1 MLKQIASGLL
11 LLLLITSCKPKHQMN
26 TNPLLTD
33 WNTPHQTAPFKLIKV
48 AHFMPAFEIAIENA
62 KKEIDAIIE
71 NKETPNFENTIVAL
85 ELAGNKLNQ
94 IASVMYNLNS
104 AETSDELQKVASDAS
119 PKLTEFSNYVSL
131 NENLFAKIK
140 VIYTAHKNLDLNPE
154 QAYLLDKTYKNFV
167 RRGAALKG
175 NDKKR
180 YAEISTELAKLA
192 LKFGEN
198 VLAET
203 NAYSMLIT
211 DEKELSG
218 LPEGVIEAA
227 AQTAKAK
234 EKEGWMFN
242 LQFPSYGPFLQ
253 FADNRELREEI
264 YRASGSRAFKNN
276 EFNNEKNIKDIVS
289 LRLELAKLLGFNNYA
304 EYVLEERMAQN
315 PDKVKQFIADL
326 HKPSKPAAQ
335 KEFAEVLELA
345 KKEGF
350 KGNLERWDWAYFT
363 EKLKAEKYGF
373 NEEEVRP
380 YFQLEKVQE
389 GVFELAKRLFGL
401 SFKENKE
408 IQVYHQD
415 VNAYEVF
422 DEDGTF
428 LSVLYLDFFPRD
440 GKRGGAWSGDYRP
453 QSNINGN
460 SVRPVITVVCN
471 FTKPTE
477 SKPSLLTFREV
488 ETFLHEFGH
497 ALHGMLANTTYPSLS
512 GTNVYWDFVE
522 LPSQIMEN
530 WASEKAW
537 LDLFAVH
544 YQTGEKF
551 PDELIQKLIK
561 SKNFL
566 AGYASDRQLS
576 LGMCDM
582 AWHSIVE
589 PVSESVYDYEKAAM
603 SDTELFPETEETC
616 TSTAFSHI
624 FAGGYA
630 AGYYS
635 YKWAEVLDA
644 DAFAAFK
651 ENGIFDKKTA
661 TSFRKNILEKGG
673 TQHPMELYI
682 KFRGQ
687 EPKVDALLERSG
699 LK

>member
-1 MLKQIASGLL
+1 
-11 LLLLITSCKPKHQMN
+11 MN
-26 TNPLLTD
+26 TNPLLAD
-33 WNTPHQTAPFKLIKV
+33 WNTPHQTAPFNNIKTK
-48 AHFMPAFEIAIENA
+48 HFLPAIETSIQNA
-62 KKEIDAIIE
+62 KQEVDAIINNNE
-71 NKETPNFENTIVAL
+71 EPSFENTIVAL
-85 ELAGNKLNQ
+85 ELAGTKLNR

-104 AETSDELQKVASDAS
+104 AETSDELQAVARDAS
-119 PKLTEFSNYVSL
+119 PKLTEFANYISL
-131 NENLFAKIK
+131 NEQLFAKIK
-140 VIYTAHKNLDLNPE
+140 KLYDQKESLNLNAE
-154 QAYLLDKTYKNFV
+154 QAYLLEKSYKDFV
-167 RRGAALKG
+167 RQGAALKG
-175 NDKKR
+175 DDKKR
-180 YAEISTELAKLA
+180 YAEISTELAQLS

-211 DEKELSG
+211 DEKDLSG

-242 LQFPSYGPFLQ
+242 LQYPSYGPFLQ
-253 FADNRELREEI
+253 FADNRSLREEI
-264 YRASGSRAFKNN
+264 YRAAGSRAFKDN
-276 EFNNEKNIKDIVS
+276 EFNNEKNIKKIVE
-289 LRLELAKLLGFNNYA
+289 LRLELARLLGYENYA
-304 EYVLEERMAQN
+304 EYVLEERMAKN
-315 PDKVKQFIADL
+315 PDKVNQFIADL
-326 HKPSKPAAQ
+326 HKPSKPTAQ
-335 KEFAEVLELA
+335 KEYAEVIAHA
-345 KKEGF
+345 KKLGF
-350 KGNLERWDWAYFT
+350 DEELERWDWAYYT
-363 EKLKAEKYGF
+363 ENLKAEKYGF

-380 YFQLEKVQE
+380 YFQLEKVRE
-389 GVFELAKRLFGL
+389 GIFDLSNRLFGIT
-401 SFKENKE
+401 FKENKE
-408 IQVYHQD
+408 IQVYHD
-415 VNAYEVF
+415 NVSAYEVF
-422 DEDGTF
+422 NEDGTF
-428 LSVLYLDFFPRD
+428 LSVLYLDFFPRE
-440 GKRGGAWSGDYRP
+440 GKRGGAWSGDYRT

-460 SVRPVITVVCN
+460 SIRPIITVVCN

-477 SKPSLLTFREV
+477 SKPSLLAFREV

-522 LPSQIMEN
+522 LPSQMMEN

-537 LDLFAVH
+537 LDLFAIH
-544 YQTGEKF
+544 YKTGERL
-551 PDELIQKLIK
+551 PEELVEKLIK
-561 SKNFL
+561 AKKYL

-576 LGMCDM
+576 LGMTDM
-582 AWHSIVE
+582 AWHTITAPVTVE
-589 PVSESVYDYEKAAM
+589 VNDYEKKAM
-603 SDTELFPETEETC
+603 SDTELFPSVEGTC
-616 TSTAFSHI
+616 LSTVFSHI

-651 ENGIFDKKTA
+651 ENGIFDKATA

-673 TQHPMELYI
+673 TQHPMELYV

>member
-1 MLKQIASGLL
+1 
-11 LLLLITSCKPKHQMN
+11 MN
-26 TNPLLTD
+26 SNPLLSD
-33 WNTPHQTAPFKLIKV
+33 WNTPHQTAPFNLIKV
-48 AHFMPAFEIAIENA
+48 EHYMPAFDIAIKDA

-71 NKETPNFENTIVAL
+71 NKEAPDFENVIVAL
-85 ELAGNKLNQ
+85 ELAGTQLNQ
-94 IASVMYNLNS
+94 IASVMHNLNS
-104 AETSDELQKVASDAS
+104 AETSDELQAVARDAS
-119 PKLTEFSNYVSL
+119 PKLTEFANYISL
-131 NENLFAKIK
+131 NEILFAKINT
-140 VIYTAHKNLDLNPE
+140 IYANRDKMDLNQE
-154 QAYLLDKTYKNFV
+154 QSYLLQKTYKDFV
-167 RRGAALKG
+167 RQGAALEG
-175 NDKKR
+175 EDKKR
-180 YAEISTELAKLA
+180 YAEISTELAKLS

-211 DEKELSG
+211 NKNELSG

-227 AQTAKAK
+227 AQLAKSK
-234 EKEGWMFN
+234 EKDGWMFN
-242 LQFPSYGPFLQ
+242 LQFPSYYPFLQ
-253 FADNRELREEI
+253 FADNRKLREEI
-264 YRASGSRAFKNN
+264 YRASGSRAFKKN
-276 EFNNEKNIKDIVS
+276 EFNNEGNIIKIVE
-289 LRLELAKLLGFNNYA
+289 LRLELAKLLGFDNYA
-304 EYVLEERMAQN
+304 EYVLEERMAQT
-315 PDKVKQFIADL
+315 PEKVNNFIADL
-326 HKPSKPAAQ
+326 HLPSKPAAQ
-335 KEFAEVLELA
+335 KEYKEVLTLSQ
-345 KKEGF
+345 KEGF
-350 KGNLERWDWAYFT
+350 IGKLERWDWAYYS

-389 GVFELAKRLFGL
+389 GIFELAKRLFGL
-401 SFKENKE
+401 TFKENKE
-408 IQVYHQD
+408 IQVYHKD
-415 VNAYEVF
+415 VVAYEVY

-428 LSVLYLDFFPRD
+428 LSVLYLDFFPRE

-460 SVRPVITVVCN
+460 SIRPIITVVCN
-471 FTKPTE
+471 FTKPTQ

-497 ALHGMLANTTYPSLS
+497 ALHGMLANINYPSLS

-530 WASEKAW
+530 WASQKEW

-544 YQTGEKF
+544 YETGEKL
-551 PDELIQKLIK
+551 PDELIKKLIK

-576 LGMCDM
+576 LGMADM
-582 AWHSIVE
+582 AWHTITEAVTAK
-589 PVSESVYDYEKAAM
+589 VYDYENEAM
-603 SDTELFPETEETC
+603 SDTELFPKVEGTC
-616 TSTAFSHI
+616 VSTAFSHI

-651 ENGIFDKKTA
+651 ENGIFDRATA

-673 TQHPMELYI
+673 TQHPMELYV
-682 KFRGQ
+682 KFRGK
-687 EPKVDALLERSG
+687 EPSVDALLERSG

>member
-1 MLKQIASGLL
+1 MYKQTVNVLILL
-11 LLLLITSCKPKHQMN
+11 IFITSCKTNHQMN
-26 TNPLLTD
+26 SNPLLAD

-48 AHFMPAFEIAIENA
+48 EHFMPAFEISIENA

-71 NKETPNFENTIVAL
+71 NTETPNFDNTIIAL
-85 ELAGNKLNQ
+85 ELAGTKLNR

-104 AETSDELQKVASDAS
+104 AETSDELQTVARDAS
-119 PKLTEFSNYVSL
+119 PKLTEFGNYVSL
-131 NENLFAKIK
+131 NEKLFAKIK
-140 VIYTAHKNLDLNPE
+140 ILHEKRNELDLNSE
-154 QAYLLDKTYKNFV
+154 QAFLLEKTYKDFV
-167 RRGAALKG
+167 RQGAALEG
-175 NDKKR
+175 DAKKR

-211 DEKELSG
+211 DKKDLSG

-242 LQFPSYGPFLQ
+242 LQFPSYYPFLQ
-253 FADNRELREEI
+253 FADNRKLRKEI
-264 YRASGSRAFKNN
+264 YLASGSRAFKDN
-276 EFNNEKNIKDIVS
+276 EFNNEKNIKEIVS
-289 LRLELAKLLGFNNYA
+289 LRLELAQLLGFGNYA
-304 EYVLEERMAQN
+304 EYVLEERMAQT
-315 PDKVKQFIADL
+315 PEKVNNFIADL

-335 KEFAEVLELA
+335 KEAAEVLALA

-350 KGNLERWDWAYFT
+350 DGQLERWDWAYYT

-380 YFQLEKVQE
+380 YFQLEKVQD
-389 GVFELAKRLFGL
+389 GVFELAHRLFGL

-415 VNAYEVF
+415 VGAYEVY
-422 DEDGTF
+422 DEDGSF

-453 QSNINGN
+453 QSNIKEN
-460 SVRPVITVVCN
+460 SIRPVITVVCN
-471 FTKPTE
+471 FTKPTP

-530 WASEKAW
+530 WASEKEW
-537 LDLFAVH
+537 LNLFAMH
-544 YQTGEKF
+544 YQTGEKL
-551 PDELIQKLIK
+551 PDVLIKKLIK
-561 SKNFL
+561 SKNYL
-566 AGYASDRQLS
+566 AGYGSDRQLS
-576 LGMCDM
+576 LGMTDM
-582 AWHSIVE
+582 AWHSISE
-589 PVSESVYDYEKAAM
+589 PVTANVYDYEKEAM
-603 SDTELFPETEETC
+603 QDTDLFPEVKETC
-616 TSTAFSHI
+616 LSTAFSHI

-651 ENGIFDKKTA
+651 ENGIFDKATA

-673 TQHPMELYI
+673 TQHPMELYV